1 MKLYIIGNGF
11 DLMHHMKTRYSDFKK
26 WLIMNGRF
34 DIIEEFQ
41 SVFNSKQDNDYLLW
55 MDFEK
60 ALGKYDIDVAQS
72 WSFQNLYVVECFNS
86 ETKIL
91 STDGFI
97 NVQLDDIVND
107 IFSQWVSLIPL
118 ALQRNV
124 DLDSNALYFSF
135 NYTDTLERLY
145 SLSEQNI
152 LHIHGRASKGEHLVV
167 GHNNYCDI
175 KNHWNDNVCIK
186 EKNEHNEGIIYMNN
200 LCKPIQEI
208 IANNKDFFTRLNHV
222 DEVEVIGHSCS
233 EIDIPYFKRIK
244 ESVQDNAIWKFNP
257 YSEEDKIRINRLVRY
272 CNISCWIWNINN

>member
-1 MKLYIIGNGF
+1 
-11 DLMHHMKTRYSDFKK
+11 
-26 WLIMNGRF
+26 MNGRF

-107 IFSQWVSLIPL
+107 IFSQWVSQIPL

-186 EKNEHNEGIIYMNN
+186 EKN
-200 LCKPIQEI
+200 
-208 IANNKDFFTRLNHV
+208 
-222 DEVEVIGHSCS
+222 
-233 EIDIPYFKRIK
+233 
-244 ESVQDNAIWKFNP
+244 
-257 YSEEDKIRINRLVRY
+257 
-272 CNISCWIWNINN
+272 